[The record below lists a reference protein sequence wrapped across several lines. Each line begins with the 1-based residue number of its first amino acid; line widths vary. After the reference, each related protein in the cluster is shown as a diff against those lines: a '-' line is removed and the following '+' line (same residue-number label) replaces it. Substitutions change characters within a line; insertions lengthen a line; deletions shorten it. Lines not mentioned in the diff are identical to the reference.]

1 MLLTIEIFGLLTMI
15 TVIFV
20 LIWGFIILN
29 QIFGQLRYKNYL
41 MEKLIE
47 TIYHS
52 SRNGSNEKK
61 DPEFATEFETENNEE
76 KY

>member
-1 MLLTIEIFGLLTMI
+1 MLLTLEILGLLTMI

-20 LIWGFIILN
+20 LVWGFIILN

-47 TIYHS
+47 TIYNS
-52 SRNGSNEKK
+52 SRIVPKG
-61 DPEFATEFETENNEE
+61 ETAPGCEADIIE
-76 KY
+76 